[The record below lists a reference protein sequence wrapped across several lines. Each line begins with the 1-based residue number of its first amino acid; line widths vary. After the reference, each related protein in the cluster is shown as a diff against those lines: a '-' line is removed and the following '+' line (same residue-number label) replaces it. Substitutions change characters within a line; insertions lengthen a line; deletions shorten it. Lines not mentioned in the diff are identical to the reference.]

1 MLQVCPQCGAVSMDG
16 AGECSFCDTS
26 FAQKDELQLGA
37 AVAVESPTT
46 QAEESAQTT
55 ELATA
60 VDSAEPEWR
69 LEVARRLEAYRAR
82 HRRMHPDDSQAPL
95 PFAEESTQAESASYH
110 ARLVRRAAHRP
121 RRNERVEIRI
131 TQPELDF
138 AFGDGFRSR
147 PNTALVPVA
156 DLLERRRAGQL
167 DAFFLTLSYA
177 GFLYLF
183 RSLGGQFSLNK
194 FNLVVYASTFFL
206 FYSSYFTL
214 FTTFDGTTPGMQ
226 LRKLA
231 VVNMDGGLP
240 RMQQLMWRSFG
251 YVLSGAT
258 LFLGFL
264 WAHWDE
270 DHLTWQDRI
279 SQTYVT
285 AAAPL
290 ADAEPFEHAAN
301 SHGLAHK

>member
-1 MLQVCPQCGAVSMDG
+1 MDG
-16 AGECSFCDTS
+16 AGACSFCDTS
-26 FAQKDELQLGA
+26 FAQQDELQQRV
-37 AVAVESPTT
+37 AVAAESTAAPG
-46 QAEESAQTT
+46 EESAQTT
-55 ELATA
+55 EFATA

-82 HRRMHPDDSQAPL
+82 HRRIPPDDSQAPL
-95 PFAEESTQAESASYH
+95 PFAEEPTETEPVSYPSRL
-110 ARLVRRAAHRP
+110 ARRVAHRP

-138 AFGDGFRSR
+138 ASGDGFRSR

-167 DAFFLTLSYA
+167 DATFLALSYA
-177 GFLYLF
+177 GFLLLF
-183 RSLGGQFSLNK
+183 RSLGGQFSLNR
-194 FNLVVYASTFFL
+194 FDLVVYASTFFL
-206 FYSSYFTL
+206 FYASYFTL

-226 LRKLA
+226 LRKLS

-240 RMQQLMWRSFG
+240 GIHQLLWRSFG

-258 LFLGFL
+258 LLLGFL

-290 ADAEPFEHAAN
+290 ADAEPFEPAAS
-301 SHGLAHK
+301 SHSLAHK